1 MTQRILMVAADE
13 LLKAVST
20 YYESG
25 EYVKPFRSKDLADC
39 VVQHSAAVGIA
50 AMGAGVLPG
59 AGAVVAVGLAAAA
72 IWRMYVKICQ
82 IIKVPF
88 GKNKLKAFASA
99 VLTNIATQFAA
110 IYAAQIVTSLIP
122 GVGVITAGVINFAS
136 TYIAGLLF
144 LMVLTHLFK
153 AKRQDVE
160 EMSDVEMAAAI
171 KDAFASIDK
180 KAVFNEA
187 KNLFTSMRKDGSLND
202 VGKDVDI
209 SDEEEAAE

>member
-1 MTQRILMVAADE
+1 MWQPWVPVCFRERAR
-13 LLKAVST
+13 LL
-20 YYESG
+20 
-25 EYVKPFRSKDLADC
+25 R
-39 VVQHSAAVGIA
+39 
-50 AMGAGVLPG
+50 
-59 AGAVVAVGLAAAA
+59 GLATAAS
-72 IWRMYVKICQ
+72 WRMYVKICQ

-99 VLTNIATQFAA
+99 ALTNIATQFAA

-122 GVGVITAGVINFAS
+122 GVGVITAGIINFAS
-136 TYIAGLLF
+136 TYVAGLLF

-160 EMSDVEMAAAI
+160 AMSDAEVAAAI
-171 KDAFASIDK
+171 KEAFASIDK

-187 KNLFTSMRKDGSLND
+187 KNLFTSMRKDGSLNE

-209 SDEEEAAE
+209 SDEEEADA